1 MSIARNYA
9 QPQIGRPNTLSSGGN
24 LRSDRSPGA
33 QFFRRVEKTA
43 VPALKSVGKYGVKQ
57 LAKAGTSTFKPIG
70 QGIGL
75 AAGVG
80 ATLNG
85 ASSSAVT
92 LAKRTKPREAK
103 VKLTMAER
111 KEIARQKREELKKKR

>member
-80 ATLNG
+80 ATLATGNPELLPYLG
-85 ASSSAVT
+85 SAGGY
-92 LAKRTKPREAK
+92 LGGKAGEA
-103 VKLTMAER
+103 
-111 KEIARQKREELKKKR
+111 LKKRADKAIDKALR

>member
-9 QPQIGRPNTLSSGGN
+9 QPQIGRPNTLSSGGD
-24 LRSDRSPGA
+24 LRSGNTGTAST
-33 QFFRRVEKTA
+33 FRRVERT
-43 VPALKSVGKYGVKQ
+43 VIPALKSVGKYGVKQ

-80 ATLNG
+80 ATALTGNPELLPYLG
-85 ASSSAVT
+85 SAGGY
-92 LAKRTKPREAK
+92 LGGKAGEALKKRTDKAIDRA
-103 VKLTMAER
+103 LR
-111 KEIARQKREELKKKR
+111 